1 MGAMGDENAG
11 VAGSDDGMGN
21 TAR

>member
-11 VAGSDDGMGN
+11 VGGSDDGMGN